1 MKNHKEIMEALL
13 AGKTLRSQQLTYSS
27 EIHLTKEGRL
37 SSGSFEMFYLI
48 PPEQWAIKPKEP
60 NWWENIP
67 EHGVLCWVNDYDPD
81 PNIGLINVV
90 IKVES
95 GNYRRFVDVN
105 DCRWDYAIPLTNEEI
120 EAFKR

>member
-1 MKNHKEIMEALL
+1 MLNHKEIMEALL
-13 AGKTLRSQQLTYSS
+13 AGETLRSQQLTYSS
-27 EIHLTKEGRL
+27 EIHLTKEGKL
-37 SSGSFEMFYLI
+37 SSGSFEMFNRI

-60 NWWENIP
+60 EWWENIP
-67 EHGVLCWVNDYDPD
+67 ERGVLCWVNDYDPD